1 MSGTKSCWHVL
12 SCGLGLPLL
21 FPSQWAEKN
30 CHQNSIFYHL
40 CVALDSDLPGLK
52 FLTRTPADRVLN
64 WAAFRWIFPPVDC
77 PEVEH
82 RGKLRPLAVSLS
94 NLSDGGARFLDLR
107 VKPVVEIG
115 RDEAAGRRLPAP
127 CPEEVVVLDLVGP
140 RALLSRRAD
149 LVCGSTQS
157 QRRSDHKVLI
167 RGKLFCRLF
176 LELAIPI
183 WLHFSVLIYACFCNR
198 GSAWKSLLVVYFCI
212 KSRIELSWIEM
223 YWRCH

>member
-40 CVALDSDLPGLK
+40 CVVLDSDLPCLK

-94 NLSDGGARFLDLR
+94 NLSDGRARFLDLR

-127 CPEEVVVLDLVGP
+127 CPEEVVVLDLVGS
-140 RALLSRRAD
+140 RTLLSRRAD

-167 RGKLFCRLF
+167 RGKLFCRCSVAFSWNWLF
-176 LELAIPI
+176 LFGFTLVCWFMLVSATKGLPENLFLLYI
-183 WLHFSVLIYACFCNR
+183 SV
-198 GSAWKSLLVVYFCI
+198 SDQES
-212 KSRIELSWIEM
+212 SWV
-223 YWRCH
+223 